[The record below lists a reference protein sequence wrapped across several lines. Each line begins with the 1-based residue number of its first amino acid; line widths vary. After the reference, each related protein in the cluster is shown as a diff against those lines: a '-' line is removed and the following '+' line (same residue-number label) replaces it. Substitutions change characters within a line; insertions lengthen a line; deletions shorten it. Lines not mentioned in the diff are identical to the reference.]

1 MFALSQT
8 DLGRP
13 IQDLRISYQ
22 PVEIRSYIDQVY
34 AERLPILLRD
44 VEWRSPTG
52 EPRWLDVHIVPL
64 LDGSAIIGA
73 AIAFADVSSAKRL
86 QRELE
91 HANQE
96 LETAYEELQS
106 TNEELETTNE
116 ELQSTNE
123 ELETTN
129 EELQSTNEELETMNE
144 ELQSSNEELET
155 VNEELRQRTEEVDR
169 TNSFLGSI
177 LASLRAGV
185 IVLDRILKVA
195 VWNRRAED
203 LWGLRS
209 EEVLGQPFLGLD
221 MGLPTEKL
229 ARPIRSVLS
238 GTGTPEPVVID
249 AVNRRGRKFHCQ
261 VRFASLTGPDRER
274 QGVILLLDE
283 E

>member
-73 AIAFADVSSAKRL
+73 AIAFADVSAPKRL

-91 HANQE
+91 RTNRE

-116 ELQSTNE
+116 ELQSTVE

-144 ELQSSNEELET
+144 ELQSTNEELQT
-155 VNEELRQRTEEVDR
+155 MNEELRERSDELNQV
-169 TNSFLGSI
+169 NSFFESVLTSFRG
-177 LASLRAGV
+177 GV
-185 IVLDRILKVA
+185 AVLDADLRIL
-195 VWNRRAED
+195 VWNEHAVD
-203 LWGLRS
+203 LWGLRAD
-209 EEVLGQPFLGLD
+209 EATGRNFLGLD
-221 MGLPTEKL
+221 IGLPVERLK
-229 ARPIRSVLS
+229 APIRDCIS
-238 GTGTPEPVVID
+238 G
-249 AVNRRGRKFHCQ
+249 
-261 VRFASLTGPDRER
+261 
-274 QGVILLLDE
+274 
-283 E
+283 